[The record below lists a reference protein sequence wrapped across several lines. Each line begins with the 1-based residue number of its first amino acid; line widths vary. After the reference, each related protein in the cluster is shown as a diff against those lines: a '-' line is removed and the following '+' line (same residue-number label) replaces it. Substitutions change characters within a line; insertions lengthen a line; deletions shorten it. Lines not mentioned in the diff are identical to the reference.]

1 MKRKHGKN
9 TLGLR
14 KSIQGKNSF
23 KGGPLLKTDG
33 DLAGEADVFA
43 APLAGDVLRVA
54 WARTGPQLLGKQE
67 THLWRTSTQRQSG
80 H

>member
-1 MKRKHGKN
+1 M
-9 TLGLR
+9 
-14 KSIQGKNSF
+14 
-23 KGGPLLKTDG
+23 LKTDG